1 MLSSWLQETP
11 KTLQETETESVTQQ
25 KEGESLQQTKVEGG
39 SLLSGQ
45 ALDPAAITVLM
56 TWVIGSYTWSRFY

>member
-11 KTLQETETESVTQQ
+11 KTLLETETESVTQQ
-25 KEGESLQQTKVEGG
+25 KEGESLQQNKVEGG
-39 SLLSGQ
+39 GLLSGL

-56 TWVIGSYTWSRFY
+56 IWVTGSYTWSRFY